1 MAASAIEL
9 VMVMSASKCLVM
21 LCSAAE
27 VNMRKLAFPKSVEGI
42 SDEKV
47 KSDFSKSYSAEDKAI
62 EKLLGDVAQNCHKKT
77 RYRKDKK
84 GCPKLKS

>member
-1 MAASAIEL
+1 MNNQAPPTSLEEI
-9 VMVMSASKCLVM
+9 
-21 LCSAAE
+21 
-27 VNMRKLAFPKSVEGI
+27 SVKKI
-42 SDEKV
+42 

-62 EKLLGDVAQNCHKKT
+62 EKLLGDVAQSCHEKT

>member
-1 MAASAIEL
+1 
-9 VMVMSASKCLVM
+9 MS
-21 LCSAAE
+21 
-27 VNMRKLAFPKSVEGI
+27 KLAFPKSVEGI

-47 KSDFSKSYSAEDKAI
+47 KSDFPKSYSAEDKAI
-62 EKLLGDVAQNCHKKT
+62 EKLLGDVAQSCHEKT